1 MGTYIFWIIEV
12 LDEKDTMDR
21 KMLFLSSIL
30 VVSSLFFGLITADI
44 NFRHCQGP
52 IDLGGHEK
60 EGKIHNACIK
70 DHNFE
75 AEHHAWVIRNTLVK
89 NTNFTSCTFRNIG
102 RTMQSFWGT
111 VWEDIIFKDCV
122 FAPGIAGP
130 TSSSSKSSFIPES
143 LTLFHNVSFRNVH
156 FVNCTFENNVDI
168 VFLEFAFRQVS
179 FQQCTFLGTFYA
191 LRGLVQDVTVGKSIF
206 GHGHLNNSI
215 NSSTSLSSSRYKG
228 DMYFS
233 HVKLSE
239 FDFTENSGVNNSLHL
254 GSAIVRDFQ
263 MSMSSLGSFQCEV
276 SWDEITQ
283 LDISYQCDVPSSSK
297 IQCDESIHMTEMND
311 SFVHNVTFH
320 DGIYCKGITGNYVSV
335 RNVKVG
341 NMIELSK
348 SHITDLVLDNI
359 AGDPSFRKTNISLNG
374 ATITREKLGNLLTT
388 NISLLDATFTDAMLF
403 SNMSISD
410 GRVDVR
416 NTLFV
421 QERIGGECCS
431 IVCETRGCICAISY
445 KPIWCPK
452 ANVTARSVNK
462 GSCFPADALLRT
474 KDESGRVVET
484 RMDAV
489 GLGMEAVGNAG
500 NMFENSHQN
509 GSFGRVF
516 FFGHKDANGQ
526 DIFVRLTISVYNKR
540 TMRENSARTV
550 ETTSVRLSKEHLIG
564 VFGRGYVTA
573 GSIKK
578 GEEVMTVWGRGKV
591 TNITYEW
598 GSGLFAPVTTTGD
611 MIVNGVLVSCFTEH
625 VDYVTAT
632 ALLVP
637 LRWAFVIVG
646 RKIGKWVLSHAT
658 WLHERSAAHLL
669 YR

>member
-1 MGTYIFWIIEV
+1 M
-12 LDEKDTMDR
+12 DTPS
-21 KMLFLSSIL
+21 KKTLFLQSIL
-30 VVSSLFFGLITADI
+30 IVLSLFFGLVSADI

-75 AEHHAWVIRNTLVK
+75 GEHHAWVIKNTLVK

-102 RTMQSFWGT
+102 RTVQSFWGT
-111 VWEDIIFKDCV
+111 VWEDVIFKDCI
-122 FAPGIAGP
+122 FASGIAGP
-130 TSSSSKSSFIPES
+130 TSPSSKSSFIPES
-143 LTLFHNVSFRNVH
+143 LTLFHNVSFRNVN

-179 FQQCTFLGTFYA
+179 FQQCRFLGTFYA
-191 LRGLVQDVTVGKSIF
+191 LRGLVQDVTVEKSVF
-206 GHGHLNNSI
+206 GHGHLNHSI
-215 NSSTSLSSSRYKG
+215 NSSTSPGSSRHRG

-239 FDFTENSGVNNSLHL
+239 FGFTENNGVNNSLRL
-254 GSAIVRDFQ
+254 GSATVRDFQ

-283 LDISYQCDVPSSSK
+283 LDIPYQCDVQSSSK
-297 IQCDESIHMTEMND
+297 TRCKESMHMTELND
-311 SFVHNVTFH
+311 TLIRNVTFH
-320 DGIYCKGITGNYVSV
+320 DGIYCKRITGNYVSV

-388 NISLLDATFTDAMLF
+388 NISLLDATFTDAVLF
-403 SNMSISD
+403 SNLSISD
-410 GRVDVR
+410 RKVDVQ

-452 ANVTARSVNK
+452 ANVTARSANK

-489 GLGMEAVGNAG
+489 GLGMEAVGNTRSVFG
-500 NMFENSHQN
+500 NSHRN

-526 DIFVRLTISVYNKR
+526 DMFARLTVSVYNNR
-540 TMRENSARTV
+540 TMGNNSARADK
-550 ETTSVRLSKEHLIG
+550 TTSVRMSKEHLIG

-573 GSIKK
+573 GSIRV
-578 GEEVMTVWGRGKV
+578 GEEVMTVWGRGMV
-591 TNITYEW
+591 TNVKHEW
-598 GSGLFAPVTTTGD
+598 GYGLYAPVTTTGD

-637 LRWAFVIVG
+637 LRWAFVIAG
-646 RKIGKWVLSHAT
+646 RKIGKQVLSHAT